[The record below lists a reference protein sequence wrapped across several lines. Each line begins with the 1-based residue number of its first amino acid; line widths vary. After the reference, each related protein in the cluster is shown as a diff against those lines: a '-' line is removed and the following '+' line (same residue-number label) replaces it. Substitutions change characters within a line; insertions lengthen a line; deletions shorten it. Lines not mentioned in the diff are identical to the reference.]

1 MMYWSDGGWSWWW
14 MLPMMFFMVLL
25 IGALIWGL
33 VALTRSAG
41 TPAPS
46 ARSQPEDILDERFAR
61 GEIDVTEYTDRVNSL
76 RGTHPTSKR

>member
-33 VALTRSAG
+33 ALTRSAG